1 MKIIEA
7 ITRLDA
13 LKFNTY
19 QQDDK
24 VQWLSR
30 LDNMV
35 KKQIIDTHEGADKEQ
50 AITEYIQSNIVAH
63 EKAVTE
69 YMKVNEVS
77 REEAEAN
84 VEFREIKYKEAK
96 EHIETTRNDI
106 FFNGY
111 DDSTDLQTE
120 LLIPAPYDEVYL
132 RWMEAQIDYYNGEYD
147 KYNNAIIMFNTAF
160 EAYQK
165 HYNSAHKP
173 VQRGRRFLF

>member
-7 ITRLDA
+7 INGLDA

-19 QQDDK
+19 SQDDK
-24 VQWLSR
+24 IQWLSR

-35 KKQIIDTHEGADKEQ
+35 KKQIIDTHEGAE
-50 AITEYIQSNIVAH
+50 S
-63 EKAVTE
+63 
-69 YMKVNEVS
+69 VS
-77 REEAEAN
+77 
-84 VEFREIKYKEAK
+84 FG
-96 EHIETTRNDI
+96 
-106 FFNGY
+106 GY
-111 DDSTDLQTE
+111 TADTPLDTV
-120 LLIPAPYDEVYL
+120 LLVPAPWDEVYL
-132 RWMEAQIDYYNGEYD
+132 RWLEAQIDYHNGEYD

>member
-19 QQDDK
+19 TQEDK

-30 LDNMV
+30 LDSMV
-35 KKQIIDTHEGADKEQ
+35 KRQIIDTHEGAE
-50 AITEYIQSNIVAH
+50 
-63 EKAVTE
+63 AV
-69 YMKVNEVS
+69 S
-77 REEAEAN
+77 
-84 VEFREIKYKEAK
+84 FS
-96 EHIETTRNDI
+96 
-106 FFNGY
+106 GY
-111 DDSTDLQTE
+111 TADTPTDTI
-120 LLIPAPYDEVYL
+120 LLVPAPYDEVYL
-132 RWMEAQIDYYNGEYD
+132 RWMEAQIDYHNGEYD

>member
-1 MKIIEA
+1 MKINEA
-7 ITRLDA
+7 IKSLDS

-19 QQDDK
+19 TQDDK

-35 KKQIIDTHEGADKEQ
+35 KQQIIDTHEGAE
-50 AITEYIQSNIVAH
+50 S
-63 EKAVTE
+63 
-69 YMKVNEVS
+69 VS
-77 REEAEAN
+77 
-84 VEFREIKYKEAK
+84 
-96 EHIETTRNDI
+96 
-106 FFNGY
+106 FNGY
-111 DDSTDLQTE
+111 TADTPLDTV
-120 LLIPAPYDEVYL
+120 LLVPAPYDEVYL
-132 RWMEAQIDYYNGEYD
+132 RWMEAQIDYHNGEYD